1 VEFSYHA
8 LDGDVLAVLNL
19 AAHGRITMRTRGT
32 PKKAFGLVEEGYK
45 TRFMDKE
52 LLLFTV
58 ELRPSDH
65 YVEGNPMLPY
75 PPLPG
80 CLPASTTDWN
90 DTTRLP
96 AWIDI
101 NGAVVQVIWDLALT
115 AVMAVLAVRP
125 SVSVKYVERWVR
137 PSLEAWE
144 IQMIMGWLVD
154 ARVAEWTGQPKTTIQ
169 LGEWWWLSTGEG
181 NEVKP

>member
-1 VEFSYHA
+1 
-8 LDGDVLAVLNL
+8 
-19 AAHGRITMRTRGT
+19 
-32 PKKAFGLVEEGYK
+32 
-45 TRFMDKE
+45 
-52 LLLFTV
+52 
-58 ELRPSDH
+58 
-65 YVEGNPMLPY
+65 
-75 PPLPG
+75 
-80 CLPASTTDWN
+80 
-90 DTTRLP
+90 
-96 AWIDI
+96 
-101 NGAVVQVIWDLALT
+101 
-115 AVMAVLAVRP
+115 MAVLAVRP